1 MNWEKNQFYYKVKY
15 GSKEWFTTGI
25 GKSKEGVKKRIFK
38 SIIDNVPERD
48 LIGFDIIS
56 SNQEDYER
64 NNYDIKSEEEIME
77 EEIYK
82 QEYQFPIF
90 DDK

>member
-38 SIIDNVPERD
+38 CIIDDVPERD
-48 LIGFDIIS
+48 LIRFDITN
-56 SNQEDYER
+56 SNKEEYEKGK
-64 NNYDIKSEEEIME
+64 NYDNDREEEDFNN
-77 EEIYK
+77 
-82 QEYQFPIF
+82 EYLFPIF
-90 DDK
+90 DTE